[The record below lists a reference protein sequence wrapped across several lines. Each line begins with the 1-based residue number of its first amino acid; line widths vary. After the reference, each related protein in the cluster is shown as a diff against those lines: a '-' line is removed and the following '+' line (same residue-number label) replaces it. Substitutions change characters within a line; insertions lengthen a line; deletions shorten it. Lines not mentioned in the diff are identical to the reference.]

1 MLRFEPPLVWR
12 QRYLALVLCAVKYIK
27 CCRWCPHG
35 YLSSRYIHTLEVMF
49 TSAAPIILGVLW
61 TVPSF
66 SCATF
71 NLLFSPDSRTIENLK
86 ENVLQALQGK
96 N

>member
-1 MLRFEPPLVWR
+1 MMLTP
-12 QRYLALVLCAVKYIK
+12 
-27 CCRWCPHG
+27 
-35 YLSSRYIHTLEVMF
+35 
-49 TSAAPIILGVLW
+49 AAPVILSVLL
-61 TVPSF
+61 TMPSF